1 MKNFKGLAIL
11 SMAALLG
18 LAPNG
23 ASPLG
28 VLAEEAS
35 IEGVEIEDAYNIG
48 DYLFIPKSA
57 TIKEGDKSAKVISSV
72 LTYPDGKSLSSS
84 SYKLDTY
91 GTYSLKISGEDNL
104 SYSKSFSVYQ
114 DVYSFSEGKSS
125 IDYGALNYYFTAN
138 GYPNGLKLEMA
149 EGDTFTFARP
159 VDLTSSSYQKIISW
173 NVLDKLNYPAVSSIS
188 VRITD
193 AYDPNNYFVIN
204 NSKGTYYYM
213 NYVSA
218 SYNGGRSVGLDRD
231 DSGPIVIGDSA
242 YRTSSSGGTIITAN
256 SPISGVYNNISYYL
270 DTSDPSKYK
279 IYVDTDQASEHLLVA
294 EFNNSDMYS
303 TAFPGLKS
311 GLAYISLTA
320 SAYSGIDYAP
330 IEIAEIAGI
339 KGDELN
345 PMDYYKDAIAPL
357 IDINCEEEANIMG
370 GVRLA
375 IPSAKAYDETALR
388 GEVSASVW
396 YGYDS
401 SSRSM
406 VSVSNNSFLPE
417 KLGVYSII
425 YEAEDV
431 YGNIAKKRVDLSA
444 SSFGEEGISFK
455 LSELPSIKAGTS
467 ARLDN
472 FSIVSL
478 NDDAKVSIK
487 LTDPDGVIKTLSSD
501 EEFLFEKS
509 GRYHAVYS
517 YNDSFYSGEKELDFE
532 VSPNSV
538 ASFESKEV
546 AVPHYF
552 MKGASYT
559 VDVPDA
565 YIYGSEGK
573 RSDEIIS
580 EASIDG
586 GEYVAIDPSNI
597 EINGSTSM
605 RLRFYPKSNP
615 SEVIDSGLIPIVDT
629 GWNGKKV
636 DLTKYF
642 VGDFTS
648 SSDSSSGN
656 DYIRYTSKTD
666 GEAKME
672 FINKLLLTDFFLTF
686 KAPSFTSVTVRL
698 TSFYNP
704 SKKVEITFE
713 GSKVK
718 VDGRSQTASESFT
731 EGTSIIYSA
740 SNGTI
745 SVGGVSFDLANPFEN
760 DALLLEVE
768 GKGGSAGDYIDIYKV
783 GNQTWTASTTRDR
796 VAPMASATFPAKI
809 AFIGDSVSVGAP
821 NIADVLTPA
830 SDVKSSLSVLKN
842 VGGNTSFMKDDIS
855 GVTINGISD
864 FSKDYQIT
872 LDEYGSYVITY
883 SIADL
888 AGNNVSIKDLVSVLD
903 KEVPTMEG
911 IPETH
916 TIASGVYS
924 DLPLVSAK
932 DNITSSNSL
941 EIWHIIYDSGAH
953 LVDLVQNGDQVRI
966 DTKGTYQVY
975 VTCEDEEGNIAYGNY
990 TLIVE

>member
-23 ASPLG
+23 VSPLG
-28 VLAEEAS
+28 VYAEEAS
-35 IEGVEIEDAYNIG
+35 IEGVEIEEAYNIG

-57 TIKEGDKSAKVISSV
+57 IIKEGGKSGKVTSSV
-72 LTYPDGKSLSSS
+72 LTYPSGKSLSSS
-84 SYKLDTY
+84 SYKLDAY
-91 GTYSLKISGEDNL
+91 GTYSLKLNGEEGL

-114 DVYSFSEGKSS
+114 DVYSFTEGKSS
-125 IDYGALNYYFTAN
+125 IDYGALNYYFTTS
-138 GYPNGLKLEMA
+138 GYPNGLKLDMA

-173 NVLDKLNYPAVSSIS
+173 NVLDKLNYPAVSAIS

-231 DSGPIVIGDSA
+231 DSGPILINDNA
-242 YRTSSSGGTIITAN
+242 YRISSNGGTIITAN

-294 EFNNSDMYS
+294 EFNNSDIYS
-303 TAFPGLKS
+303 SSFPGLKS

-330 IEIAEIAGI
+330 IEIAEIAGL

-357 IDINCEEEANIMG
+357 IETSCAEEANIMG
-370 GVRLA
+370 GVRIK
-375 IPSAKAYDETALR
+375 IPEAKAYDETALR
-388 GEVSASVW
+388 GEIKASVW

-401 SSRSM
+401 SSSSM

-425 YEAEDV
+425 YKAEDV
-431 YGNIAKKRVDLSA
+431 YGNVSTKRVDLSVSA
-444 SSFGEEGISFK
+444 FGEEGIAFK
-455 LSELPSIKAGTS
+455 LSELPTIKAGTS

-472 FSIVSL
+472 FSLVSL
-478 NDDAKVSIK
+478 NDDGKVSIR
-487 LTDPDGVIKTLSSD
+487 LTDPDGIVKTLSSE

-509 GRYHAVYS
+509 GKYHAVYS
-517 YNDSFYSGEKELDFE
+517 YSDSFYSGEKELDFE
-532 VSPNSV
+532 VASVEV
-538 ASFESKEV
+538 ASFESKEI

-559 VDVPDA
+559 VDVPNA
-565 YIYGSEGK
+565 YVYGSNGK
-573 RSDEIIS
+573 TSDTIIS

-586 GEYVAIDPSNI
+586 GEYATIDPNDI
-597 EINGSTSM
+597 EITGSTSM

-615 SEVIDSGLIPIVDT
+615 SEIIDSGLIPVVDT

-648 SSDSSSGN
+648 SSDSTSN
-656 DYIRYTSKTD
+656 ADYIRYTSKAD

-672 FINKLLLTDFFLTF
+672 FINKLLLTDFFFTF
-686 KAPSFTSVTVRL
+686 KAPSFTSLTVRL

-704 SKKVEITFE
+704 SKKVEISFE

-731 EGTSIIYSA
+731 KGTSIYYND

-745 SVGGVSFDLANPFEN
+745 SVAGVSFDLANPFEN

-768 GKGGSAGDYIDIYKV
+768 CKGGNAGDYIDIYKV
-783 GNQTWTASTTRDR
+783 GNQTWTASTVRDR
-796 VAPMASATFPAKI
+796 VAPMASASFPAKI
-809 AFIGDSVSVGAP
+809 AFIGDSVSIGAP
-821 NIADVLTPA
+821 NIADVLTPSSNA
-830 SDVKSSLSVLKN
+830 KSSLNVLKN
-842 VGGNTSFMKDDIS
+842 VGGKTSLMKDDIS
-855 GVTINGISD
+855 GVTLSGISD

-883 SIADL
+883 SISDL
-888 AGNNVSIKDLVSVLD
+888 AGNSVSLPGLVSVLD

-911 IPETH
+911 IPEAH
-916 TIASGVYS
+916 SISAGVYS

-932 DNITSSNSL
+932 DNITADYSL

-953 LVDLVQNGDQVRI
+953 LVGLVKNGEQTKI
-966 DTKGTYQVY
+966 DEKGTYQVY
-975 VTCEDEEGNIAYGNY
+975 VTCEDEEGNLAYGEY
-990 TLIVE
+990 ALIVE